1 MLGLSHQIMAES
13 ARGRASSHNNA
24 GKGGEVGG
32 GASSGHRSRTESTQG
47 PSTRAA
53 GKRNRAAVDA
63 ENENSNNSSAGNTSQ
78 DETVATPVAKQ
89 RRGLYGR
96 VSGLVGRAVGLLTP
110 GRPRRPAAAAVASP
124 SNSVTEDDAEDGM
137 EAAVDGG
144 RRSDSLR
151 GSLMAREARGR
162 SSITPQSRSRVT
174 MAGSDDD
181 GNSNAAGGHR
191 EEDAVVYTNDGVSEG
206 VDSTPQMSR
215 RSSARASTSPF
226 GRGSSGTVRD
236 AAVGSAAVGP
246 LAAGGNLASFS
257 PGVLN
262 SRHQFRNTRSKTR
275 GAIAAAAAASQVQ
288 THGAFRE
295 GLGVGSLRGSTV
307 GDGLDSSPS
316 PGRVRDAGARRR
328 KVERAAVGDRQGAFA
343 SLNEGWGTGSLRPD
357 HSSDVDLPFGSG
369 AGLSDAPSNS
379 FAMVQVPNNRLRQ
392 NEAGAS
398 AGAASSSAIIQSRY
412 DAAAAAAAPRRRR
425 SDENA
430 DEGDPPFTPTELKD
444 LVRSLRFRRGLPP
457 AAAMYLLSKLESR
470 SAALVRQQILD
481 EHRDLIAA
489 LQDPVGGAA
498 EGGTAARESRRG
510 GTMGDPRARSG
521 ARGGGVPLVA
531 PVARRRVTPPGADLA
546 PPAPLQSPVM
556 LPPPPRGFFAG
567 GGSAGR
573 QRLFDH
579 RPEMQREMPPPAPR
593 GEDSVDLLTP
603 ARRRTLAEGRNGR
616 ER

>member
-1 MLGLSHQIMAES
+1 MAES
-13 ARGRASSHNNA
+13 ARGRANSHNNA
-24 GKGGEVGG
+24 GVGGEGGG
-32 GASSGHRSRTESTQG
+32 GASSRHRSRTESTQG

-63 ENENSNNSSAGNTSQ
+63 ENENSYNSAGNASQ
-78 DETVATPVAKQ
+78 DETVATPAAKQ

-110 GRPRRPAAAAVASP
+110 GRPSRPAAAAVASP
-124 SNSVTEDDAEDGM
+124 PNSVAEDDAEDGM

-144 RRSDSLR
+144 RRSDSSR
-151 GSLMAREARGR
+151 GSLVAGEARGR
-162 SSITPQSRSRVT
+162 SSITPRSRSRVP
-174 MAGSDDD
+174 MAGSDED
-181 GNSNAAGGHR
+181 GGSSAAGRHR
-191 EEDAVVYTNDGVSEG
+191 EEDAVVYTDDGVSEG
-206 VDSTPQMSR
+206 VDSTQQVSGT
-215 RSSARASTSPF
+215 SSARASTSPS
-226 GRGSSGTVRD
+226 GRGSSGTIRD
-236 AAVGSAAVGP
+236 AAVGSATVSP
-246 LAAGGNLASFS
+246 PAAGGNLASFS

-262 SRHQFRNTRSKTR
+262 SRHQFRNTRSRTR

-288 THGAFRE
+288 SRGAFRE
-295 GLGVGSLRGSTV
+295 GLGVGSLRGNTV

-316 PGRVRDAGARRR
+316 PGRARDVGTRRR

-343 SLNEGWGTGSLRPD
+343 SLSEGWGTGSLRPD
-357 HSSDVDLPFGSG
+357 HSSDVDLPFASG
-369 AGLSDAPSNS
+369 AGRSGAPSNS
-379 FAMVQVPNNRLRQ
+379 FAMVHAPNNRLRQ

-412 DAAAAAAAPRRRR
+412 DAAAAAAAPRRRQ

-430 DEGDPPFTPTELKD
+430 DEEDPPFTPTELKD

-489 LQDPVGGAA
+489 LKDPVSGAAGGGAPV
-498 EGGTAARESRRG
+498 RESRRG
-510 GTMGDPRARSG
+510 GAMGDPSARSG

-556 LPPPPRGFFAG
+556 LPPVPRGLLAG

-579 RPEMQREMPPPAPR
+579 RPEMHREMPPPAPR
-593 GEDSVDLLTP
+593 GEDYVDLLTP
-603 ARRRTLAEGRNGR
+603 ARRRTLAEGRDGR